1 MTQNTGMAIRD
12 QEIIADLRNGMTGRE
27 VARKYGLTP
36 GRISQIAKGSLDT
49 DGPVD
54 ELRDWLVQGYLG
66 DLRILYDIATGPGRP
81 ITSGK
86 GDHVID
92 MVTGQPAYDPSPRID
107 AIAKAGQVR
116 KNVAMLA
123 GAEKPP
129 EKPIGEVPDYTAH
142 VEWVGKVT
150 QELNQLRA
158 RADEADSLRVQLA
171 AARERL
177 HQMESNSL
185 PVAEVVEE

>member
-1 MTQNTGMAIRD
+1 MAIRD

-27 VARKYGLTP
+27 VARKYGLSP

-49 DGPVD
+49 EGPIG
-54 ELRDWLVQGYLG
+54 ELRDWLAQGYLG
-66 DLRILYDIATGPGRP
+66 DLHILHDIATGPGRP
-81 ITSGK
+81 VTSGK

-92 MVTGQPAYDPSPRID
+92 IVTGQPAYDPSPRID
-107 AIAKAGQVR
+107 AIRTAGQVR
-116 KNVAMLA
+116 KNVAMLM

-142 VEWVGKVT
+142 LEWVGKVE
-150 QELNQLRA
+150 QEMNQLRV
-158 RADEADSLRVQLA
+158 RANEADSLRAQLA
-171 AARERL
+171 AVRERL
-177 HQMESNSL
+177 HQVESNSL